1 MRKQHHVRSLPVWMD
16 VVCVCTMYIVHD
28 SLIRLLLLLLLLP
41 LPFTVFFSCSIF
53 LSRCLPLSVVLNAF
67 TNHIHS
73 HLSKAKS
80 YNSACAE
87 NVEAISV
94 LSGCVFF
101 LFKTIF
107 LAIFHFMWPFSSAIA
122 FFRRDVIWLLL
133 PLPRRSHRRRR
144 QFYLY
149 QSQIFIVFV
158 CIVTSFGFLSCHTSQ
173 RDKEKG
179 LVAIAT
185 AVNTVNT
192 LSIAIHLRDGHIFPN
207 TASTGVIISI
217 GLCVNWFWPQN
228 TQILTYLVM
237 KFLRFSSILREFC
250 ACFS

>member
-1 MRKQHHVRSLPVWMD
+1 MCGLCPSGWMLY
-16 VVCVCTMYIVHD
+16 VYAQCTSYMILSFACYCCCCCCRC
-28 SLIRLLLLLLLLP
+28 RLQ
-41 LPFTVFFSCSIF
+41 FFFSCSIF

-73 HLSKAKS
+73 HISKAKI

-101 LFKTIF
+101 LLQNYFLSHFPLYVAIF
-107 LAIFHFMWPFSSAIA
+107 LSYSFFSEGCYLTFVAA
-122 FFRRDVIWLLL
+122 AA
-133 PLPRRSHRRRR
+133 PRRSHRRCRR

-185 AVNTVNT
+185 AVNVVNT
-192 LSIAIHLRDGHIFPN
+192 LSIAIHLRDGQIFPN
-207 TASTGVIISI
+207 TASTGVILSI
-217 GLCVNWFWPQN
+217 GLCVN
-228 TQILTYLVM
+228 
-237 KFLRFSSILREFC
+237 
-250 ACFS
+250 

>member
-41 LPFTVFFSCSIF
+41 LPFTVLFSCSIF

-73 HLSKAKS
+73 HISKAKS

-101 LFKTIF
+101 FFKTIF

-122 FFRRDVIWLLL
+122 FFRRDIIWLLL
-133 PLPRRSHRRRR
+133 P
-144 QFYLY
+144 
-149 QSQIFIVFV
+149 QIFIVFV

-228 TQILTYLVM
+228 TQILTNLVM